1 MKFRTLGCIG
11 LLGFLSSCASLVE
24 GTDQTLS
31 FQVSPNAA
39 VCHVS
44 QKGKTIGT
52 LQNGGGQL
60 NVSKSRKDLHVQCS
74 ANGYQKQAINLES
87 SASGW
92 GMAGCLIDL
101 CITDYSTGALN
112 KYDEAVTIALQPNQT
127 SPTVSSVRPS
137 ARSGQ
142 QSRMGVPQAVVTR
155 ASATTGPTVQSWRT
169 LNSGVRAYWGPN
181 TERDFFEM
189 PDSVPLK
196 LLRKQPQWGLFEY
209 VANNGKLGQV
219 WISLN
224 QVRTGR

>member
-1 MKFRTLGCIG
+1 MRFRIISCIG
-11 LLGFLSSCASLVE
+11 LLGFLSSCASIVE
-24 GTDQTLS
+24 GTDQTVS
-31 FQVSPNAA
+31 FQVSPNTA
-39 VCHVS
+39 VCQVS

-52 LQNGGGQL
+52 VQNGGGQL
-60 NVSKSRKDLHVQCS
+60 NVSKSRKDLHVQCA

-92 GMAGCLIDL
+92 GIVGCLIDF

-112 KYDEAVTIALQPNQT
+112 KYHEAVTIALQPTQT
-127 SPTVSSVRPS
+127 PPTVSSSQPR

-142 QSRMGVPQAVVTR
+142 QSRSVVQQAVVTR
-155 ASATTGPTVQSWRT
+155 ASATTGRTVQSWRT

-181 TERDFFEM
+181 RERDFFEM

-224 QVRTGR
+224 QVRAGR